1 MWQTHFRSKFMRMK
15 NVTVGVAVGRVIAHD
30 RRPINTELS
39 LDLSNKVN
47 DLSAINF
54 EADSQ
59 CIMLV

>member
-1 MWQTHFRSKFMRMK
+1 MFMRMK

>member
-1 MWQTHFRSKFMRMK
+1 MK
-15 NVTVGVAVGRVIAHD
+15 NITVGVPVGCVIAHD
-30 RRPINTELS
+30 RRSINTELS